1 MYFIKLTVK
10 AKQGHG
16 SEEKLFTLIV
26 DSNYR
31 RFINGVRVNN
41 AERRRWADGERRTEP
56 RGRHAGRG
64 RAARRGTRDTSNREG
79 APAGNR
85 GVPGLLEYSEVAARG
100 APARAS
106 RPPRTAHALAPQPS
120 SPHHHSPRV
129 LCLP

>member
-1 MYFIKLTVK
+1 MWSVAGELM
-10 AKQGHG
+10 A
-16 SEEKLFTLIV
+16 S
-26 DSNYR
+26 
-31 RFINGVRVNN
+31 
-41 AERRRWADGERRTEP
+41 GERS
-56 RGRHAGRG
+56 HVAGTRV
-64 RAARRGTRDTSNREG
+64 AAGRRGTRDTSNREG

-100 APARAS
+100 APARAP